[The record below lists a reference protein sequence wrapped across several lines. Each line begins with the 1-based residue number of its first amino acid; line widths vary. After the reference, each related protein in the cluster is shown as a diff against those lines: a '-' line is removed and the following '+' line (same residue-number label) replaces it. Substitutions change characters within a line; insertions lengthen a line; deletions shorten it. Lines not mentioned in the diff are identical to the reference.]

1 MYARALL
8 VLALLLPH
16 VAAAGPK
23 IEHWS
28 LANGARVYFVPAR
41 QLPMVQLR
49 VVFDAAAARDPQDK
63 AGLARL
69 TSDMLGEGAD
79 GLTADQIADRFEG
92 LGAEFGSGAERDMAT
107 VDLRS
112 LTDPKLLEPALGL
125 YARILAAP
133 TFPAAAFERERQR
146 MATGLARDA
155 QSPGKVAQKAFM
167 RVIYGRHPYANDP
180 AGTAESLARFTR
192 EDLVAHHARY
202 YVARNARLVM
212 VGDLSLAAARQVAEK
227 VLGRLPPGEPAPALA
242 PIEPLV
248 YARVDHVRFPSSQSH
263 LLVGQPALAR
273 GDPDYYALYVGNYVF
288 GGGGLVSR
296 LSSEVRERRGLSY
309 SVYSYFSPMRL
320 PGPFVMGLQTAN
332 ANREEAVKLLRQ
344 MLDEFIKNGPTDE
357 ELVAAKKHITGG
369 FPLLLDSNRKI
380 ADHVAVIAYYDL
392 PLTYLEEFP
401 ARAAAVTAEQIR
413 EAFARRIQP
422 EQMVTVTVGGD
433 S

>member
-8 VLALLLPH
+8 ALTLLLPPL
-16 VAAAGPK
+16 AGASPK

-28 LANGARVYFVPAR
+28 LANGTRVYFVPAR
-41 QLPMVQLR
+41 VLPMVQLR

-69 TSDMLGEGAD
+69 TSDMLSEGAD

-112 LTDPKLLEPALGL
+112 LTDPKLLEPALDL
-125 YARILAAP
+125 FARVLTAP
-133 TFPAAAFERERQR
+133 TFPAASLERERQR
-146 MATGLARDA
+146 AVTELARDA

-167 RVIYGRHPYANDP
+167 RTLYGGHPYAHDP
-180 AGTAESLARFTR
+180 AGTAESIARIAR
-192 EDLVAHHARY
+192 DDLIAHHARY
-202 YVARNARLVM
+202 YVAQNARLVI
-212 VGDLSLAAARQVAEK
+212 VGDLSASEARRVAEK
-227 VLGRLPPGEPAPALA
+227 VMGRLPPGVPAPAL
-242 PIEPLV
+242 PSVEPLV

-263 LLVGQPALAR
+263 LLIGQPALAR
-273 GDPDYYALYVGNYVF
+273 GDPDYYALYVGNHVF

-296 LSSEVRERRGLSY
+296 LSSEVRERRGLAY
-309 SVYSYFSPMRL
+309 SVYSFFTPMRL
-320 PGPFVMGLQTAN
+320 AGPFAMGLQTAN
-332 ANREEAVKLLRQ
+332 ANRDEAVMLLRN
-344 MLDEFIKNGPTDE
+344 MLDEYIKKGPTE
-357 ELVAAKKHITGG
+357 QELAAAKQHITGG
-369 FPLLLDSNRKI
+369 FPLQLDSNRKI

-392 PLTYLEEFP
+392 PLNYLEEFP

-413 EAFARRIQP
+413 EAFARHVQP
-422 EQMVTVTVGGD
+422 DQMVTVTVGGD